1 MTENRLKSLKTL
13 HGMLHDIKPN
23 MAIPI
28 REARDMALNIGGH
41 RMTDAATRCQKLLDN
56 LNFDNIDWAIL
67 NVESEIAKCVLEE
80 ENS

>member
-28 REARDMALNIGGH
+28 QEARDMAVKIGGPGM
-41 RMTDAATRCQKLLDN
+41 RDVATGCQKLLDN
-56 LNFDNIDWAIL
+56 LDLNDIHWAIQS
-67 NVESEIAKCVLEE
+67 VESEITKCVLEE
-80 ENS
+80 DS